1 MFQTPKSSGQADI
14 EWLKYSRWCAKKCI
28 PPIMIDLYHLIERRL
43 QKSRQCLHQSGL
55 PLLKRTLLDELFPGS
70 KNYTVAVSMQ
80 HLYADI
86 GSLPL
91 AELTILGAISRY
103 MNPRS
108 VFEIGTYRGLSTLA
122 IAMNTPDD
130 TELFT
135 LDLDKQNRNVT
146 KYPMEMGGIEASS
159 FPVGEYYHGSVHERK
174 IQQLYGDSAN
184 FDFAPFTG
192 SIDLIFIDGNHLYE
206 NVKTDSF
213 NAFRMLRSKG
223 VIIWDDYHAGYPGV
237 MKCLDEL
244 AESKPLVRIAKTR
257 LVVYRSD
264 R

>member
-1 MFQTPKSSGQADI
+1 
-14 EWLKYSRWCAKKCI
+14 
-28 PPIMIDLYHLIERRL
+28 
-43 QKSRQCLHQSGL
+43 
-55 PLLKRTLLDELFPGS
+55 
-70 KNYTVAVSMQ
+70 MQ

-192 SIDLIFIDGNHLYE
+192 GIDLIFIDGNHLYE
-206 NVKTDSF
+206 NVKSDSF